1 MKQAISHSYYVLV
14 IIGMLFLFVQPNA
27 AALTIVLAKPVP
39 LEKEL
44 ITYLN
49 QASNNDKNQ
58 WQLIMFGFAHC
69 KDVCPLS
76 LVNFSRLMQ
85 VAAKERIKLGGT
97 FVTIDPDRDTEAFLS
112 NYTKKFD
119 PNLSYLRLEGEA
131 LERFKTA
138 FGAEAIFYTKNAG
151 NKINYQVDHSST
163 AFLVDPAGRIRVLFD
178 PLQDMGDI
186 TEMLHQKRTFFRL

>member
-1 MKQAISHSYYVLV
+1 
-14 IIGMLFLFVQPNA
+14 MLFLFVQPNA

-44 ITYLN
+44 INYLN
-49 QASNNDKNQ
+49 QASKNDKNQ

-69 KDVCPLS
+69 KDVCTLT

-97 FVTIDPDRDTEAFLS
+97 FVTIDPDRDTEALLS
-112 NYTKKFD
+112 NYTKNFD

-186 TEMLHQKRTFFRL
+186 TEMLHQKRTFSRL